1 MSDSRSK
8 AFTLLDAY
16 APAEIARRVETAGIA
31 KAGLGVMPTLALG
44 VLAGAFISFGA
55 YFFLIAITDSGL
67 GWGLERVVGGICF
80 SLGLVLV
87 IVAGA
92 ELFTGNNLVV
102 IAWADRKIGTGR
114 LLRNWGLVYVANLVG
129 ALATALVI
137 HWSGVMDG
145 HNGAVAETARRV
157 AAAKAALPFGEAFF
171 RGVLCNA
178 LVCLACW
185 LAMAAHAVSGK
196 ILAIVFPI
204 SAFVAAGFEHSVA
217 NMFLIPLGALAAPDP
232 AAIGVTVGAFV
243 ANLVPVTLG
252 NVVGGSVFVAL
263 VYYVVYIR
271 GTGPSGGG

>member
-1 MSDSRSK
+1 MSDTRSK

-16 APAEIARRVETAGIA
+16 APAEVARRVETAGIA

-44 VLAGAFISFGA
+44 VLAGAFVSFGA
-55 YFFLIAITDSGL
+55 YFFLIAVTDSGL
-67 GWGLERVVGGICF
+67 GWGAERILGGICF

-92 ELFTGNNLVV
+92 ELFTGNNLIV

-129 ALATALVI
+129 ALATALII
-137 HWSGVMDG
+137 HWSGVMAG
-145 HNGAVAETARRV
+145 HDGAVAETARRV

-232 AAIGVTVGAFV
+232 AAIGVTVGAFI

-252 NVVGGSVFVAL
+252 NIVGGSLFVAL
-263 VYYVVYIR
+263 VYYVIYIR

>member
-1 MSDSRSK
+1 MSDTRSK

-16 APAEIARRVETAGIA
+16 APAEVARRVETAGIA

-44 VLAGAFISFGA
+44 VLAGAFVSFGA
-55 YFFLIAITDSGL
+55 YFFLIAVTDSGL
-67 GWGLERVVGGICF
+67 GWGAERILGGICF

-92 ELFTGNNLVV
+92 ELFTGNNLIV

-129 ALATALVI
+129 ALATALII
-137 HWSGVMDG
+137 HWSGVMAG
-145 HNGAVAETARRV
+145 HDGAVAETARRV

-204 SAFVAAGFEHSVA
+204 AAFVAAGFEHSVA

-232 AAIGVTVGAFV
+232 AAIGVTVGAFI

-252 NVVGGSVFVAL
+252 NIVGGSLFVAL
-263 VYYVVYIR
+263 VYYVIYIR

>member
-1 MSDSRSK
+1 MSDTRSK

-16 APAEIARRVETAGIA
+16 APAEVARRVETAGIA

-44 VLAGAFISFGA
+44 VLAGAFVSFGA
-55 YFFLIAITDSGL
+55 YFFLIAVTDSGL
-67 GWGLERVVGGICF
+67 GWGAERILGGICF

-92 ELFTGNNLVV
+92 ELFTGNNLIV

-129 ALATALVI
+129 ALATALII
-137 HWSGVMDG
+137 HWSGVMAG
-145 HNGAVAETARRV
+145 HDGAVAETARRV

-252 NVVGGSVFVAL
+252 NIVGGSLFVAL
-263 VYYVVYIR
+263 VYYVIYIR